1 MASRKS
7 RWIKINGERLHG
19 LHYWDSLGDGRLLV
33 DTHVL
38 MPGPG
43 EPLDERR
50 TASLSRPAPFADA
63 PEGTVSE
70 VDLEIHGLW
79 GPADYTGRRIV
90 AFASSWIR
98 RDGPREHWRID
109 RYVVWPEGESIDSID
124 RERLDFYRR
133 LARVETAWDAKDT
146 EDMDGDAR
154 ALESDVR
161 AVMSPQGNYMSI
173 EDIRANALTPRA

>member
-19 LHYWDSLGDGRLLV
+19 LHYWSSLDDGRLLV

-50 TASLSRPAPFADA
+50 VASLSRPIPFADA

-70 VDLEIHGLW
+70 VDLELHDLR
-79 GPADYTGRRIV
+79 GPADYAGRRIV
-90 AFASSWIR
+90 AFASSWVR
-98 RDGPREHWRID
+98 RDGPRQHWRID
-109 RYVVWPEGESIDSID
+109 RYVVWPEGESIDLID

-133 LARVETAWDAKDT
+133 LARVETVWNAKDT
-146 EDMDGDAR
+146 GVVEADAR
-154 ALESDVR
+154 ALEADMR
-161 AVMSPQGNYMSI
+161 AVMSPQGDYMSI